1 MSILSSLSERF
12 GRGETVLSAWCGLSG
27 TSNAAALAREAFDAV
42 TIDMQ
47 HGPISL
53 DDAIKSI
60 PLINAAGKPALAR
73 VPVGE
78 FQNVSRLLDAG
89 ASGVIAPMVNTMADA
104 HAFAAY
110 AKYPPMGERS
120 WGSYAGLGNS
130 GLDQNTYLAKANSF
144 SMAFA
149 MIETRE
155 AMAICGDILALPGID
170 GVFIGPSD
178 LSIALSGGTSVDPMS
193 KAVDEAVSEVVRQAT
208 KAGKPVALYA
218 HTAERARD
226 FLKLGAKMICIQSD
240 LGFLKAG
247 AQMALDIIRR

>member
-12 GRGETVLSAWCGLSG
+12 ARGETVLSAWCGLSG
-27 TSNAAALAREAFDAV
+27 TSNAAALAKEAFDAITV
-42 TIDMQ
+42 DMQ

-53 DDAIKSI
+53 DDSIKSI
-60 PLINAAGKPALAR
+60 PLINAAGKPAVVR

-104 HAFAAY
+104 RAFSAY

-120 WGSYAGLGNS
+120 WGSYAGLANS
-130 GLDQNTYLAKANSF
+130 GLDQNAYLAKANGF

-178 LSIALSGGTSVDPMS
+178 LSIALSGGKSVDPMS
-193 KAVDEAVSEVVRQAT
+193 KAVDDAITEVVRQAS
-208 KAGKPVALYA
+208 KVGKPVAVYA
-218 HTAERARD
+218 HTAERGRD
-226 FLKLGAKMICIQSD
+226 FLKLGARMICIQSD
-240 LGFLKAG
+240 LGFLKVG
-247 AQMALDIIRR
+247 AQVALDIIRR